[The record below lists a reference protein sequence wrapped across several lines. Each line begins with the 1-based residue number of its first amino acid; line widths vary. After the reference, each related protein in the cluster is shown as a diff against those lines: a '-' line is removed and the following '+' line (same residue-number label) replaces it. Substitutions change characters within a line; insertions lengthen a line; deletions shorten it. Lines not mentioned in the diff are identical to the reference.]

1 MFIDWKTQIV
11 KMSILPKQI
20 NRFASVSI
28 KISARF
34 LFRYMQ
40 DYSKMYR
47 REEEL
52 DRIAKTILKKKKV
65 NGKNWST
72 QFQDLLAILIK
83 MVRLL
88 AEEWAFRSMEQN
100 REL

>member
-1 MFIDWKTQIV
+1 
-11 KMSILPKQI
+11 
-20 NRFASVSI
+20 
-28 KISARF
+28 
-34 LFRYMQ
+34 MQ

-47 REEEL
+47 REGEL

-65 NGKNWST
+65 NGKNCST

>member
-1 MFIDWKTQIV
+1 
-11 KMSILPKQI
+11 
-20 NRFASVSI
+20 
-28 KISARF
+28 
-34 LFRYMQ
+34 MQ
-40 DYSKMYR
+40 GYSKMYR
-47 REEEL
+47 REGEL

-100 REL
+100 RELWNNKK